1 MSQRST
7 EVKKTGASLEART
20 SAFSIVV
27 RMGRPLSRA
36 DSWPAFSKEYS
47 RDGTLRCSR
56 GFVKAR
62 QSLYLRDACARVPES
77 HFPGGWLS
85 EDPERLSES
94 RRLPHAGIPEM
105 HRVEP
110 RTHSRQHKKSPEL
123 TRGTPQ
129 RAVRTHGRP

>member
-20 SAFSIVV
+20 PAFSIAV

-47 RDGTLRCSR
+47 IDGTLRCSR
-56 GFVKAR
+56 GFAKAR
-62 QSLYLRDACARVPES
+62 QSLCLRDECARVRES

-85 EDPERLSES
+85 DNPECLSEA

-105 HRVEP
+105 RRVEP
-110 RTHSRQHKKSPEL
+110 RTHSRQQEKSPEL
-123 TRGTPQ
+123 TRGTHQ